1 MKEKLKSLMQK
12 PISKVAAFAGALGS
26 GLAGAMTAHA
36 EGTVTDGAAAAQTLM
51 NTMAQTLNLTNMVTI
66 ITAGIGAVLA
76 LYLGWW
82 GARKLTRM
90 LMGVFNKGRIKF

>member
-1 MKEKLKSLMQK
+1 MKKKLKSLLSK
-12 PISKVAAFAGALGS
+12 PIAKVAAFAGALSS
-26 GLAGAMTAHA
+26 GVAGAMSVHA
-36 EGTVTDGAAAAQTLM
+36 ADAVTDGAQAAQTLLGK
-51 NTMAQTLNLTNMVTI
+51 MAETLNLTNMVTI